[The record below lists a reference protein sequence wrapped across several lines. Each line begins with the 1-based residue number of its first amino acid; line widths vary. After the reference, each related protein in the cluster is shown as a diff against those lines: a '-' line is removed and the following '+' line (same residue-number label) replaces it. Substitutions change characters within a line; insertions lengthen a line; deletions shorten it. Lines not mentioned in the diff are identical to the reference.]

1 MIWSKK
7 LIKKLQNCF
16 TSNKNKKY
24 SEAVKS
30 LNLSLKLYDED
41 YYADD
46 CYYFIAY
53 SEYNIGNYD
62 KAKEA
67 LNTIINNYPD
77 SSYYKDAKDLLR
89 IIENN
94 FFYNISMYHQYLY
107 QVMIK
112 INTLIKTYY

>member
-1 MIWSKK
+1 MKK
-7 LIKKLQNCF
+7 AGSIRRTDF
-16 TSNKNKKY
+16 
-24 SEAVKS
+24 
-30 LNLSLKLYDED
+30 LNKLYDED

-89 IIENN
+89 IIEN
-94 FFYNISMYHQYLY
+94 
-107 QVMIK
+107 K
-112 INTLIKTYY
+112 

>member
-1 MIWSKK
+1 LVEKTYKK
-7 LIKKLQNCF
+7 ASELFYFEGYENY
-16 TSNKNKKY
+16 KNKKY

-94 FFYNISMYHQYLY
+94 KVLNNEKVKNFSVIRKLFW
-107 QVMIK
+107 K
-112 INTLIKTYY
+112 

>member
-1 MIWSKK
+1 LVEK

-16 TSNKNKKY
+16 TSKDTRIIKNKKY

-53 SEYNIGNYD
+53 SE
-62 KAKEA
+62 
-67 LNTIINNYPD
+67 
-77 SSYYKDAKDLLR
+77 
-89 IIENN
+89 
-94 FFYNISMYHQYLY
+94 
-107 QVMIK
+107 
-112 INTLIKTYY
+112 